1 MNHLT
6 CQICLKQFSKVSNLQ
21 THRKTSKCSHLD
33 RCPQCKCVF
42 INSDNHT
49 IHCSHTLL
57 QKIAQLES
65 DNERYILQITTLQ
78 NKMENMTHER
88 LDEIQQQMKELS
100 KKMDEKKE
108 PVINIHNNY
117 NIKIQNLQNLNTER
131 FQEFAEFLT
140 IDHIKKGAHGYAEYA
155 ITYPLSDRLV
165 CTDFSRR
172 KLKYKTDEGDVKT
185 DINLNSLSKD
195 LFKSIDGRNKELI
208 FQYAQE
214 YIEPIKDSE
223 EKMNAYVKFMN
234 YISLIRDGSQGIQHD
249 LYSDFVKQICSLS
262 NL

>member
-1 MNHLT
+1 MI
-6 CQICLKQFSKVSNLQ
+6 CQICNKKFSRMSNLYKHQ
-21 THRKTSKCSHLD
+21 RVTKCSNAT
-33 RCPQCKCVF
+33 QCETCKMYYVSLSKHYPDCMSFLKKENQELRV
-42 INSDNHT
+42 
-49 IHCSHTLL
+49 
-57 QKIAQLES
+57 
-65 DNERYILQITTLQ
+65 DNERHILQITTLQ
-78 NKMENMTHER
+78 TKMENMTHER

-108 PVINIHNNY
+108 PVINIQNNY

-172 KLKYKTDEGDVKT
+172 KLKYKTDEGEVKT
-185 DINLNSLSKD
+185 DINLNTLSKD

-208 FQYAQE
+208 FQYARE
-214 YIEPIKDSE
+214 FIEPIKDSE

-234 YISLIRDGSQGIQHD
+234 YISLIRDGSEGIQHE
-249 LYSDFVKQICSLS
+249 LFPDFVKQICSLS
-262 NL
+262 NS